1 MVIGYYQRAGF
12 QEGASDSEIKFGYVY
27 EYYQGVAVSLRQDDT
42 EKSWMAVNKTLKIG
56 YKNDYLPY
64 SNLNNA
70 LKNNE
75 VNTIFPAMKNIWYA
89 EQQQVRCSDLVTSQ
103 TMNLIFQGGLFY
115 K

>member
-1 MVIGYYQRAGF
+1 MVIGYYQRADF
-12 QEGASDSEIKFGYVY
+12 QEGTSDSEIKFGYVY

-56 YKNDYLPY
+56 YKNYYLPY

-103 TMNLIFQGGLFY
+103 TMNLIF
-115 K
+115 